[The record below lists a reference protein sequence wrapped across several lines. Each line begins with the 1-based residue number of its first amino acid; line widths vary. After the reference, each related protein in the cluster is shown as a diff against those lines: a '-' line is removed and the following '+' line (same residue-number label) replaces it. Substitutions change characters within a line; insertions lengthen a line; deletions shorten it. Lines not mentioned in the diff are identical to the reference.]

1 MDENDNGVM
10 EVISKEGTKSEKLG
24 GNEDEKCSIDS
35 ASALQS
41 YFNSIPISS
50 FPNLMNSHVM
60 EVQANDLVRDA
71 IQKLYQKNAS
81 VALITDPSA
90 VKPDT
95 NVVSNAML
103 SDRYIGIIS
112 FASMVLWC
120 IQELRAVD
128 PYHIKVDPKNKS
140 LDGFFSRL
148 DQDPRIKQSKVADLA
163 KLFLW
168 DPFFPVHLEED
179 TFFHVLLLL
188 SKHRLQVVPV
198 IERPK
203 SRVIGLISQNAVMKM
218 LLQSEGLEWFDIIAN
233 SALSEFRFETK
244 DSACQVYGDQ
254 SVSEALSVL
263 SEKRVAAV
271 AVIHRNTREL
281 LGTVRETD
289 ISLLLDNAALF
300 KDIKKTTLKE
310 FIKMNS
316 NEYNDDNPINSE
328 NEDPLRIKTK
338 SISRMDS
345 PVFHN
350 ETDILKKVMAKMTE
364 TNSKTSFLVDATRC
378 VVGMITLRD
387 IIVEFAPPCVDST
400 FDGGGF
406 FESVLQQSGCR
417 VDHGTVVC
425 D

>member
-1 MDENDNGVM
+1 
-10 EVISKEGTKSEKLG
+10 
-24 GNEDEKCSIDS
+24 
-35 ASALQS
+35 
-41 YFNSIPISS
+41 
-50 FPNLMNSHVM
+50 M